1 MSIKLNVASGIAVA
15 ATLLTA
21 LASTG
26 GSGAKAEV
34 ASPVIV
40 PESITSQLPATG
52 IEALA
57 SVATV
62 PPAPAPELP
71 ATPASAP
78 RAASLAAHVKA
89 QPVAGS
95 LDRDLRCLAGA
106 IYFESRGESL
116 DGQLA
121 VGRVVVERANSG
133 RFPRS
138 YCGVVFQPSQ
148 FSFVRGRAMPSI
160 PEGSAAWQRAVA
172 IARIAHEDS
181 WDSPAD
187 GALFFHATYV
197 SPGWRKQR
205 LARIDNHIFYR

>member
-40 PESITSQLPATG
+40 PESLTSQLPATG
-52 IEALA
+52 IEAVA
-57 SVATV
+57 SVAIA
-62 PPAPAPELP
+62 PPAPELP
-71 ATPASAP
+71 AMPTPTP

-89 QPVAGS
+89 QPIAGP

-181 WDSPAD
+181 WDSPAE

-205 LARIDNHIFYR
+205 LARIDNHVFYR